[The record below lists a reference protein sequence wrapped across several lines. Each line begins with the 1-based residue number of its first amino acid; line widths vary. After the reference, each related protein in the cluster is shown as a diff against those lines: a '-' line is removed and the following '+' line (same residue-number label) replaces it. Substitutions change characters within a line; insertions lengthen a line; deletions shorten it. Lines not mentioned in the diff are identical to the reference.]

1 MSAVTTLKKDEQDFG
16 GDEAAAGRG
25 KSKKEGDASDDEDGE
40 AELMER
46 MRNARGDPAMR
57 MLHKLGFGDGDEE
70 PSQVA

>member
-16 GDEAAAGRG
+16 RDEAAGRG
-25 KSKKEGDASDDEDGE
+25 KSKKEGDASDDEDAE

-70 PSQVA
+70 PSEVA

>member
-16 GDEAAAGRG
+16 GDEAAGRG
-25 KSKKEGDASDDEDGE
+25 KSKEGDASDDEDGE

-70 PSQVA
+70 PSEVA